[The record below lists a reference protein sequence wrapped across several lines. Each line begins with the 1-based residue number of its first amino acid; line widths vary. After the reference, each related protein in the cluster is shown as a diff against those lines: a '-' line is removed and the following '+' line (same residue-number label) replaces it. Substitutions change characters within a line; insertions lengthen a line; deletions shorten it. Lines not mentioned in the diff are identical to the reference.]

1 MSTKNNFKLL
11 EQLEDLDDI
20 PAIRN
25 VPENELHQRNPSS
38 QKPKQVVLDDIS
50 DIAEKEN
57 GLEFS
62 YRASKH
68 EKSWLIGSLED
79 FYRQQWFDD
88 VLRLITGGGKEASV
102 YQCLGNAT
110 TNCKYIAAKVYR
122 PRRFRQLRND
132 SLYREGRVNLDD
144 EGHEI
149 HDENALR
156 AIRHRSAYGQ
166 RLRHTSWIEYEY
178 QALQL
183 LYQAGA
189 DVPKP
194 FASGNNAILMA
205 YIGWD
210 NLPAPTLNMVNLG
223 AGERQQVF
231 DRLIHN
237 VEIMLENHR
246 VHADLSAYN
255 VLYFEGEIVLIDFP
269 QVIDPEVN
277 SNAFPIFCRDLTHL
291 CEYFQEQ
298 GLRCKPQKLAEDLWI
313 KHGYTIR
320 RSADPRL
327 FSLEDL

>member
-1 MSTKNNFKLL
+1 MSSKNKFRLL

-25 VPENELHQRNPSS
+25 VPESEFRRRDTSS
-38 QKPKQVVLDDIS
+38 RKSKQIEMDDIS
-50 DIAEKEN
+50 TVAEQEN
-57 GLEFS
+57 ELAFS
-62 YRASKH
+62 YSPSKH
-68 EKSWLIGSLED
+68 EKAWLIGSLEE

-88 VLRLITGGGKEASV
+88 VLRLIKGGGKEASV

-132 SLYREGRVNLDD
+132 AIYREGRQNLDD

-149 HDENALR
+149 HDDNALR
-156 AIRHRSAYGQ
+156 AIRKRTTFGQ
-166 RLRHTSWIEYEY
+166 RLLHTSWIEHEF
-178 QALQL
+178 QTLQL
-183 LYQAGA
+183 LYQAGV

-194 FASGNNAILMA
+194 FTSGNNAILMA

-210 NLPAPTLNMVNLG
+210 DLPAPTLNMVNLESH
-223 AGERQQVF
+223 ERRQVF

-237 VEIMLENHR
+237 VEVMLENR
-246 VHADLSAYN
+246 RIHADLSAYN
-255 VLYFEGEIVLIDFP
+255 VLYFEGEVFLIDFP
-269 QVIDPEVN
+269 QAIDPEVN
-277 SNAFPIFCRDLTHL
+277 SNAYAIFCRDLSRL

-298 GLRCKPQKLAEDLWI
+298 GLKYKPQKLAEDLWI
-313 KHGYTIR
+313 KQGYTVR